1 MRVTEPSELLSQFLS
16 DPEKMNQL
24 LETAS
29 SFLKDSDSPKGSP
42 TASPSIPKPAKKEAS
57 MPAVAKNSA
66 LSDSSDWMRKIM
78 PILTAMN
85 QSSQSVVGTDKWN
98 LLHALKPFVAA
109 DVGRQMERAV
119 RLIGMTRMAKTAM
132 RELSENHH
140 ITST

>member
-1 MRVTEPSELLSQFLS
+1 
-16 DPEKMNQL
+16 MNQL

-29 SFLKDSDSPKGSP
+29 SFLKETDSPKESP
-42 TASPSIPKPAKKEAS
+42 AASSLPAQEPNPPKKEDR
-57 MPAVAKNSA
+57 MPAVAKNNV

-85 QSSQSVVGTDKWN
+85 QSGQSVVGTDKWN

-132 RELSENHH
+132 RELGGNHH
-140 ITST
+140 TTSI